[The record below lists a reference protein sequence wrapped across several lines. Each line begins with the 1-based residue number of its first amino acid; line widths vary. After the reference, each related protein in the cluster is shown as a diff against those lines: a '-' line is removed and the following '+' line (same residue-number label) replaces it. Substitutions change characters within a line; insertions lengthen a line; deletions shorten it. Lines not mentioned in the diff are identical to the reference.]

1 MPSAFDRRPLS
12 FASVPALAFA
22 LPIAFVSLC
31 GGRDAE
37 SLQVSSVG
45 GHRVHPL
52 CGGRLL
58 PRGRLKLPLLDD
70 LLPERGQELIEKSLV
85 AAGVFGLP
93 RVPTNA

>member
-1 MPSAFDRRPLS
+1 
-12 FASVPALAFA
+12 
-22 LPIAFVSLC
+22 
-31 GGRDAE
+31 
-37 SLQVSSVG
+37 
-45 GHRVHPL
+45 L